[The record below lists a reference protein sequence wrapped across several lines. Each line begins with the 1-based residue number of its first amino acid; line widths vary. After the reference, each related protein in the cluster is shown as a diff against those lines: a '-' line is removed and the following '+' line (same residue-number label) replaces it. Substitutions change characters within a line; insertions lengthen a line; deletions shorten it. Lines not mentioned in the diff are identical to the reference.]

1 MSNDLVTLQGQ
12 KIRKGRVAPALRT
25 AITLIVTEGL
35 SIVDAA
41 QRTGYKAHSLQ
52 VALKKPHVKAA
63 KEAVKRAFLASETD
77 KAWLTVVGLAQSA
90 GSEDVKLKAAKVLLD
105 AAGELEPKG
114 VAPGAQRPTVI
125 INMVHPAG
133 HPIPHQLP
141 GVIEAQPI
149 QRVRVLPSNST
160 MVGREE
166 WDQ

>member
-1 MSNDLVTLQGQ
+1 M
-12 KIRKGRVAPALRT
+12 I
-25 AITLIVTEGL
+25 
-35 SIVDAA
+35 
-41 QRTGYKAHSLQ
+41 
-52 VALKKPHVKAA
+52 KPHVRAA
-63 KEAVKRAFLASETD
+63 KDAVKRAFLASETD
-77 KAWLTVVGLAQSA
+77 KAWLTVVGLAQAA

-105 AAGELEPKG
+105 AAGELEPKS
-114 VAPGAQRPTVI
+114 AERSAQRPTVI